1 MQFNERLKKLRTE
14 SGLTQSE
21 LAARVYVSRSAVAKW
36 EAGLGL
42 PNEESLCLL
51 AQCFHIA
58 PDALLKDT
66 ETETVIV
73 EKNSALSRR
82 KTLIILLSTL
92 LALFIFTVGAV
103 LAIYFAYFYNQ
114 YTPPLLPTRTL
125 IFETEKGIDY
135 EKLTSYSF
143 EELSPEKDFSGLRTF
158 VLNED
163 EVVIQLPRLLVMTT
177 DGDSFI
183 YEDVQLS
190 GVTVAS
196 KGEMTVEICE
206 ESLCITLSTATGAFE
221 GYLNLQY
228 GDLILSAK
236 IERPAIPVRQID
248 LWLEDGTREIGLN
261 DIKGLFV
268 QVVPGNANQSDF
280 VIEITKITQWDGTVY
295 DGDLSEYAVIKMIET
310 VDWETGITEDED
322 AYVLITTGKLAAGA
336 KIHIVARALFYDI
349 ISEELIIEVR

>member
-58 PDALLKDT
+58 PDKLLTDT

-82 KTLIILLSTL
+82 KTLIILLSIL
-92 LALFIFTVGAV
+92 LAFFFTVGAV
-103 LAIYFAYFYNQ
+103 LAIYFAYFYNP
-114 YTPPLLPTRTL
+114 YTLPRIPTRAL

-143 EELSPEKDFSGLRTF
+143 EELSPEKEFSGLRTF
-158 VLNED
+158 VLSED

-190 GVTVAS
+190 GVIVAR

-206 ESLCITLSTATGAFE
+206 DGSLCITLSTVTGAFE

-236 IERPAIPVRQID
+236 IERPAIPIRRID

-268 QVVPGNANQSDF
+268 QVVPDNANQSDF

-310 VDWETGITEDED
+310 VEWETGITEDED
-322 AYVLITTGKLAAGA
+322 AYVVITTEKLAVGA

-349 ISEELIIEVR
+349 ISEELVIEVR